1 MQRFVLIRIG
11 QSLVTLVG
19 VSLVVFTLARLTGN
33 PLDVLLPPDAPPES
47 FARISVLWGLDKP
60 VHEQYVVFA
69 RNALRGNFGESYK
82 WRGES
87 AMGLV
92 VNRLPATLQ
101 LAGLAILFSVLL
113 SVPIGVMSA
122 AHRGS
127 WFDSFGKLIALFGQS
142 MPSFW
147 LGIVL
152 IWIFAVQLRWFPT
165 SGRGGLESM
174 VLPAIAMGWFSVA
187 AFTRLIRSSMLEVLD
202 SEYVKLARI
211 KGLPEWKVIW
221 KHGLKNAAIPPLTY
235 FGLVIASMVT
245 GSVVVETVFAWP
257 GVGLLA
263 LQAVLARDYQV
274 VQAVAMTVSVVFVSM
289 NLLVDVLYGY
299 LDPRIRFS

>member
-1 MQRFVLIRIG
+1 MQRYILIRLV
-11 QSLVTLVG
+11 QSVLTLIG
-19 VSLVVFTLARLTGN
+19 VSIIVFGLARLTGN
-33 PLDVLLPPDAPPES
+33 PLDVMLPPDAPPETY
-47 FARISVLWGLDKP
+47 ARTATLWGLDKP
-60 VHEQYVVFA
+60 WYEQYVIFIT
-69 RNALRGNFGESYK
+69 NAVRGNFGDSFK

-92 VNRLPATLQ
+92 LNRFPATLQ
-101 LAGLAILFSVLL
+101 LAGLALLVSVALAL
-113 SVPIGVMSA
+113 PIGVLSA
-122 AHRGS
+122 ARRGT
-127 WFDSFGKLIALFGQS
+127 WVDSFGKLIALLGQS

-165 SGRGGLESM
+165 SGRGGWESM
-174 VLPAIAMGWFSVA
+174 VLPAVAMGWFSVA
-187 AFTRLIRSSMLEVLD
+187 AFTRLVRSAMLDALE

-211 KGLPEWKVIW
+211 KGLPEWKVVW

-235 FGLVIASMVT
+235 FGLVVASMLT
-245 GSVVVETVFAWP
+245 GSVVIETVFSWP

-274 VQAVAMTVSVVFVSM
+274 VQAVVMVASAVFVFM
-289 NLLVDVLYGY
+289 NLMVDVLYGY
-299 LDPRIRFS
+299 LDPRVRFT